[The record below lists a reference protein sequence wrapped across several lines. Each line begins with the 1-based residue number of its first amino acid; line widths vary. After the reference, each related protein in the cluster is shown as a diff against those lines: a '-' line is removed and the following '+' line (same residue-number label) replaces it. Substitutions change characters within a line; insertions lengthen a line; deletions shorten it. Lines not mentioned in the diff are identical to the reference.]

1 MPVSKAG
8 IQSRILD
15 FRGKNLPGRAAE
27 LVDMGDGM
35 ANSERQEDKVLTAP
49 TGALLRIKVDKYI
62 VVTRFQEVWEIQIP
76 A

>member
-1 MPVSKAG
+1 
-8 IQSRILD
+8 
-15 FRGKNLPGRAAE
+15 
-27 LVDMGDGM
+27 MGDGM

-62 VVTRFQEVWEIQIP
+62 VVPRFQEVREIQIP